1 MRHGPTPK
9 LKAECVRY
17 ESPVRAE
24 QGNPAEPRVAKLD
37 CFAPLAMTV
46 FMQIFGVLLSG
57 AGENS
62 FDRRDLA

>member
-1 MRHGPTPK
+1 
-9 LKAECVRY
+9 L
-17 ESPVRAE
+17 RAE
-24 QGNPAEPRVAKLD
+24 QGNPAEPRVAEFN

-46 FMQIFGVLLSG
+46 LMQIFGVLLSS